1 MKNRK
6 DTRIQAKTTASC
18 GMAAALSV
26 VLMMLSSVI
35 PIFGYIGPMFA
46 SVLLIPLMKNFGK
59 GAAMC
64 TWLVTALLIL
74 ILGADK
80 EAALFYIFFG
90 YYPVLKTVLDR
101 IPQGFFRRLCKFS
114 FFLLSAILMD
124 VLLVKIL
131 GITMEGEL
139 PAEQI
144 QQLSQYGISSQTV
157 VLAAEGIF
165 CLMVTGTMAA
175 FDVLLGRISG
185 FRILNKKL

>member
-6 DTRIQAKTTASC
+6 DTSLQAKKAAYC

-101 IPQGFFRRLCKFS
+101 IPQGFFRRLCKFA

-124 VLLVKIL
+124 VLLVKIP
-131 GITMEGEL
+131 GHHHG
-139 PAEQI
+139 
-144 QQLSQYGISSQTV
+144 G
-157 VLAAEGIF
+157 
-165 CLMVTGTMAA
+165 GTSRRTDAAA
-175 FDVLLGRISG
+175 FSIRYFVTDGGPGGGRDLLSDGHRHHGG
-185 FRILNKKL
+185 F

>member
-6 DTRIQAKTTASC
+6 DTSLQAKKAAYC

-64 TWLVTALLIL
+64 TWLVTSLLIL

-101 IPQGFFRRLCKFS
+101 IPQGFLRRLSKFAH
-114 FFLLSAILMD
+114 FLLSAILMD

-139 PAEQI
+139 PAEQM
-144 QQLSQYGISSQTV
+144 QQLSQYGISSKMV

-185 FRILNKKL
+185 FGILNKKL

>member
-1 MKNRK
+1 
-6 DTRIQAKTTASC
+6 
-18 GMAAALSV
+18 
-26 VLMMLSSVI
+26 
-35 PIFGYIGPMFA
+35 
-46 SVLLIPLMKNFGK
+46 MKNFGK

-90 YYPVLKTVLDR
+90 YYPVLKIVLDR

-139 PAEQI
+139 PAEQM